1 VFAGRVVVTTA
12 VVLALAG
19 CTAELPI
26 PQPAPAPQLRP
37 AALEGGA
44 CQLIEFEKVSQA
56 LGQSYTIAAAA
67 KKDKTNTCVVR
78 TEQAPLPEVVLSV
91 TPTKADPAVF
101 KDVVKPKGSTAV
113 AGVGKMAYQLVTPAK
128 GSAGPVVEI
137 GWLTGDARLLFLR
150 LALPSG
156 ADAAAAAPQLV
167 ALAKEIDKS
176 SI

>member
-1 VFAGRVVVTTA
+1 MFAGRVVVTTA
-12 VVLALAG
+12 VLLALAG
-19 CTAELPI
+19 CTAKLPT
-26 PQPAPAPQLRP
+26 PAPAPQLRP

-78 TEQAPLPEVVLSV
+78 TELAPLPEVVLSV

-113 AGVGKMAYQLVTPAK
+113 AGVGKMAYQIVSPAK
-128 GSAGPVVEI
+128 APAGPVVEI

-150 LALPSG
+150 LALPAG